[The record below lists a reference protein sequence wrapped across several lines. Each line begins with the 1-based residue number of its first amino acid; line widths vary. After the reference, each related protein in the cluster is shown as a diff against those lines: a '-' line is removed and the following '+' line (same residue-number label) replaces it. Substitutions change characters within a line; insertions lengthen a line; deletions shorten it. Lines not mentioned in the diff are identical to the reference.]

1 MEAEKKRI
9 DPESRDYN
17 LKTDIE
23 VDPRF
28 KVCLREL
35 CISFGVFVVFA
46 AAMLFVIFVV
56 GDGDPRQF
64 DYILGMPA
72 WYFWVFVVYAVTA
85 VVVALILDKFF
96 THMSLDPIGDIE
108 EKKK

>member
-9 DPESRDYN
+9 DPESRDYD

-35 CISFGVFVVFA
+35 CISFGVFAVFA
-46 AAMLFVIFVV
+46 AGMLCVIFVV
-56 GDGDPRQF
+56 GDGEPRQF
-64 DYILGMPA
+64 NYILGVPA
-72 WYFWVFVVYAVTA
+72 WYFWVFVVCAVTA
-85 VVVALILDKFF
+85 IVVALILDKFF
-96 THMSLDPIGDIE
+96 THMSLESIGDIE
-108 EKKK
+108 KK

>member
-9 DPESRDYN
+9 YPESRDYD

-23 VDPRF
+23 VDSRF

-35 CISFGVFVVFA
+35 CISFGVFAVFA
-46 AAMLFVIFVV
+46 AVMLFVIFVV

-64 DYILGMPA
+64 NYILGIPA
-72 WYFWVFVVYAVTA
+72 WYFWVFVVCAVTA
-85 VVVALILDKFF
+85 IVVALILDKFF
-96 THMSLDPIGDIE
+96 THMSLESIGDIE
-108 EKKK
+108 KK